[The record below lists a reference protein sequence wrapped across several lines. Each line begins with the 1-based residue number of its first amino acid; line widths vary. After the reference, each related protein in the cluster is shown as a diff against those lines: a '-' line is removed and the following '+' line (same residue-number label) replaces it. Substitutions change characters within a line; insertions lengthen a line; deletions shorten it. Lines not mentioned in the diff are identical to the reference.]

1 MITCFVTNWGV
12 TIALGLLLT
21 MSEWLAKTKRF
32 EENGLLDLISHFLR
46 TVLKHK
52 RGQK

>member
-1 MITCFVTNWGV
+1 MITCFLTNWGV
-12 TIALGLLLT
+12 TVALGLLLT

-52 RGQK
+52 RDQK